1 MRRPRHLLGGGNSSK
16 ARQFD
21 LSLIF
26 AKVSS
31 ASLCGST
38 LMTRYEFTPGCS
50 VRALVRAGVPRSPE
64 RRPIA
69 CEQEATGLVSKPGKL
84 SQPNSNRPRPLS
96 ERRMAAPNGSAAH
109 TWPCP
114 RGMTDHRAVMP
125 YLLDVVLP
133 SPHDVKGNVFMRCA
147 TTGQLVAIALQPG
160 PSYLLDFQNRNTYA
174 LPRLSKRSVV
184 ELRHGLGRLKAPD
197 RRETAA
203 LSSRRIARPARRGG
217 PQFSRRWRQ
226 SSQSICV
233 SVS

>member
-1 MRRPRHLLGGGNSSK
+1 MRRPRHLLSGGNSSK

-69 CEQEATGLVSKPGKL
+69 CEQEATGLVLKPGKL

-96 ERRMAAPNGSAAH
+96 ERRMAVPNGAAAH

-114 RGMTDHRAVMP
+114 RAVTDHRGCDALLAGRCLAVTP
-125 YLLDVVLP
+125 RRQRQRL
-133 SPHDVKGNVFMRCA
+133 MRSA
-147 TTGQLVAIALQPG
+147 TTGQPVAIALQPG
-160 PSYLLDFQNRNTYA
+160 PSHLLHLQKSKRVCA
-174 LPRLSKRSVV
+174 APLVKKVAGGIAPRLGSVESARSN
-184 ELRHGLGRLKAPD
+184 RDGA
-197 RRETAA
+197 
-203 LSSRRIARPARRGG
+203 
-217 PQFSRRWRQ
+217 
-226 SSQSICV
+226 
-233 SVS
+233 